1 MMEKCVT
8 PTPGLLPATPI
19 IRGWGK
25 LPFLQNAPLFFC
37 LQLLLYFYFSP
48 SVYVPPLRRR
58 PRLRLFLQSFAN
70 LKRLKSRRAV
80 RKPPPAPPGSP
91 ASPSVPEN
99 RRKNACSASGFS
111 GRNGFSI
118 QGRRA
123 AIQPDASSGKI
134 TRSFP
139 SCRLI
144 RSLTGICFGSV
155 ILRSLLKALRQS

>member
-1 MMEKCVT
+1 MRNSHAWAASSHPYHQRMGKT
-8 PTPGLLPATPI
+8 AFPPKRPSFLLSPATSV
-19 IRGWGK
+19 
-25 LPFLQNAPLFFC
+25 FLFF
-37 LQLLLYFYFSP
+37 S
-48 SVYVPPLRRR
+48 SVYTPPLRRR

-80 RKPPPAPPGSP
+80 RKPPPAPPDSH

-123 AIQPDASSGKI
+123 AMQPDASSGKI

-144 RSLTGICFGSV
+144 RSLTGICFGSI